1 VCVGSESYAKLMGNS
16 PTIAARQYINLVH
29 EEMGDEVA
37 F

>member
-1 VCVGSESYAKLMGNS
+1 MGNS